1 LNITESPKSDSVI
14 SYRDSNLRSLNSLA
28 AEKGEDYAQHGSLS
42 KQQVECLSSL
52 NTEIVRSDIS
62 HESEETSYNNLNKIQ
77 AVYNSNLNTHI
88 NSSEDHTHL
97 VEDGALP
104 LIFPGE
110 GLKREE
116 HHLLGDHIL

>member
-1 LNITESPKSDSVI
+1 LNISESPKSDSVI
-14 SYRDSNLRSLNSLA
+14 SHRDSSLRSLNSLPE
-28 AEKGEDYAQHGSLS
+28 EKGEGFAQHGSFS
-42 KQQVECLSSL
+42 KHQVECLSSL

-88 NSSEDHTHL
+88 NSSEEHTHS

-104 LIFPGE
+104 LIFPAE
-110 GLKREE
+110 GLKQEE
-116 HHLLGDHIL
+116 HHFLGNHIL